1 MSGVTRNDL
10 REMMKGIAPV
20 IKEYVQCEIAPI
32 RKRLIEIE
40 TKGVEYRGVYQRAI
54 SYQRGALVTHGG
66 SMFCAIK
73 DVTQGVVPGQ
83 SNDWQLCVKAGRDA
97 R

>member
-1 MSGVTRNDL
+1 MSGVSREDL
-10 REMMKGIAPV
+10 REVLKGLAPA
-20 IKEYVQCEIAPI
+20 IKDYVRNEIAPI
-32 RKRLIEIE
+32 QKRLTEIE